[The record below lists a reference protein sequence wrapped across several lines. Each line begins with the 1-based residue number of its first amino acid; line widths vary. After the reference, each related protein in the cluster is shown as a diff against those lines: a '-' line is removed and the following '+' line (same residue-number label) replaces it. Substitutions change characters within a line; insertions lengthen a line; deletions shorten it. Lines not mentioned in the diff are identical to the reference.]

1 MVKKLGSLFASGL
14 GLFLLI
20 YSASRSL
27 HFIGMTLPPDRKIL
41 AWFGL
46 AALDGGLLAW
56 LLTYL
61 HGSVGGWQR
70 AISLVMVIIDLLG
83 SILLFSADTLLSAGN
98 VGLIAVLSETDIRNV
113 ILALSGIIA
122 ANIAAVIFHELT
134 NPENLRRQA
143 EEEARSLIQD
153 QALEQIK
160 KNAGILASQ
169 VAPQIA
175 ADWKA
180 QTEAEFT
187 NKLRRKLP
195 VLPEK
200 LPEETVNPTSRRKSK
215 D

>member
-1 MVKKLGSLFASGL
+1 
-14 GLFLLI
+14 
-20 YSASRSL
+20 
-27 HFIGMTLPPDRKIL
+27 
-41 AWFGL
+41 
-46 AALDGGLLAW
+46 
-56 LLTYL
+56 
-61 HGSVGGWQR
+61 
-70 AISLVMVIIDLLG
+70 
-83 SILLFSADTLLSAGN
+83 
-98 VGLIAVLSETDIRNV
+98 V